1 MRFVE
6 SFLGT
11 EISWIPSLGVFL
23 QCFESLFFFLPF
35 FPLFTLLLGFGKRLF
50 SWLPLHSTRLHR
62 ASCICQL
69 QVLN

>member
-23 QCFESLFFFLPF
+23 QCFESLFFFSSFFSPFHPAAGLWQEAVFLAAFAQHSAPQSVLHLP
-35 FPLFTLLLGFGKRLF
+35 TAG
-50 SWLPLHSTRLHR
+50 
-62 ASCICQL
+62 A
-69 QVLN
+69 